1 MDEILIK
8 TENRFSKII
17 LGERLQNLHKYIPV
31 NKKTIIITD
40 RNLNHFYHEAFNPFP
55 VIELGLGEE
64 NKSLATIDFI
74 MGKLISLEAD
84 RTSFIVGVGGGI
96 ITDITGFAASVFMRG
111 VRFGFV
117 STSLLSQ
124 VDASVGGK
132 NGVNYLGFKNMVGVF
147 NQPDFVLCDVEMLRT
162 LDSKEYINGF
172 AEIIKHAAIKSP
184 GMLAFLEK
192 NYPQIPII
200 RSNDNKGFAEGYN
213 FALSQV
219 ENILIK
225 SAIVE
230 MDEREKG
237 ERKKLNFGH
246 TFAHSFEKHT
256 ALSHGEAVAVGMVMA
271 SRLSVKK
278 GLLSQ
283 VEADRLEMII
293 RNVGLPTG
301 VKIDKKILFE
311 GMKKDKKREGDR
323 IHVVLLKGL
332 GNAIIENISFNEL
345 EEITNDLCCT
355 I

>member
-192 NYPQIPII
+192 NY
-200 RSNDNKGFAEGYN
+200 RKALGYDKTTMYS
-213 FALSQV
+213 LIK